1 MSKKKKINLLGIGI
15 ILIIIGFSFIF
26 VSKDSRAET
35 GQVWQTCESGTLS
48 TGIGWDYTM
57 GYQFTPLSDGRI
69 TKLCG
74 FFSGTK
80 RVRLFSSSYSTLA
93 STNVSSSNNWACT
106 SVTPVDVT
114 SGSTYYVVVDL
125 ASSGGAYRRNAGLPS
140 TCGDIRI
147 NTSVYQRYSGTFT
160 SSHTSYAIN
169 MYGMVDVVFTKE
181 LPVGCLSDLE
191 CDDSVSCT
199 DDVCNN
205 PGLPGSTCSNVNK
218 TNGTD
223 CGDCQECQAG
233 VCSYLCPQIESSCE
247 CISDSC
253 VDCSDYYGETCG
265 YTGKCNCSS
274 TQTPTWSCGA
284 GGCSCT
290 CTDNLAVC
298 AACEDHSLSGYAWT
312 GDAVIKEGLGWISL
326 SCKNENGP
334 INYGVDIGVDGNMT
348 GYAYFDMNDTN
359 TTIDESAWIDFN
371 PSSGFPGSPNFSAR
385 VDLDGTTCGE
395 VGKICG
401 WARAVNTDSSW
412 DGWLK
417 LSKDS
422 SDSGTNY
429 EILLDSSVTPSTITG
444 YAWGSDV
451 LGWVKID
458 AQTDFTIAPPVI
470 VSEFRLEGN
479 IDYCTSVQKRGYA
492 TLSWLY
498 EAEKNQEEYELEIST
513 NSGFSGETS
522 IYRSQTISPDS
533 RGSTGLT
540 IIPSPTLLNLE
551 IGYNNTY
558 YLRLKAKDT
567 EGTWSDWATPIPLI
581 ITTASH
587 AHPFCG
593 FEWTPQSP
601 AVDETAVMINNS
613 ICYDISNNP
622 INCSLSNW
630 TIPAGATFEDATNS
644 SSFEP
649 HIKFTSTGDSLV
661 TLITTDNN
669 GYTCSKDNNIGVKL
683 PFPDWIEVNPE

>member
-1 MSKKKKINLLGIGI
+1 MKKFEKIILLSTA
-15 ILIIIGFSFIF
+15 LIIIGFSFVL

-35 GQVWQTCESGTLS
+35 GQVWQTCESGTLN
-48 TGIGWDYTM
+48 TGIAWNYTM
-57 GYQFTPLSDGRI
+57 GYEFTPLSDGQI

-80 RVRLFSSSYSTLA
+80 RVRLFNSSYSTLA
-93 STNVSSSNNWACT
+93 STNVSSSNNWVCSSVT
-106 SVTPVDVT
+106 SVDVN
-114 SGSTYYVVVDL
+114 SGSIYYVVADIG
-125 ASSGGAYRRNAGLPS
+125 SSGGAYRRYSGLPN
-140 TCGDIRI
+140 TCGDVRI
-147 NTSVYQRYSGTFT
+147 NTSIYQSPSGTFT
-160 SSHTSYAIN
+160 SSHSSNATH

-181 LPVGCLSDLE
+181 LPIGCMSDLE
-191 CDDSVSCT
+191 CDDSISCT
-199 DDVCNN
+199 NDICNN
-205 PGLPGSTCSNVNK
+205 PGLPGSNCSNVNK
-218 TNGTD
+218 ADGTD

-233 VCSYLCPQIESSCE
+233 VCSYLCPQIELSCE

-253 VDCSDYYGETCG
+253 VDCSDYYGEGCG
-265 YTGKCNCSS
+265 YTGKCNCSPM
-274 TQTPTWSCGA
+274 QTPTWSCGA
-284 GGCSCT
+284 GGCSCI
-290 CTDNLAVC
+290 CNDNPMSC
-298 AACEDHSLSGYAWT
+298 ASCEDHSLSGYAWT
-312 GDAVIKEGLGWISL
+312 GDAITKEGIGWVSL

-334 INYGVDIGVDGNMT
+334 IDYGVNISVDGNMT
-348 GYAYFDMNDTN
+348 GFAYFDMNDTN
-359 TTIDESAWIDFN
+359 TTINESAWIDFN

-401 WARAVNTDSSW
+401 WAKAVNTDLSW

-422 SDSGTNY
+422 SDSGANY
-429 EILLDSSVTPSTITG
+429 EVLLDSSVVPSTITG
-444 YAWGSDV
+444 FAWGSHV

-458 AQTDFTIAPPVI
+458 AETDFAISLPVE
-470 VSEFRLEGN
+470 VSDFRLEGN

-492 TLSWLY
+492 TLSWFY
-498 EAEKNQEEYELEIST
+498 EAEENQEEYELEIST
-513 NSGFSGETS
+513 NSGFFGETS
-522 IYRSQTISPDS
+522 IYRNQTISPDS
-533 RGSTGLT
+533 RGSSGLT
-540 IIPSPTLLNLE
+540 IIPIPTLLNLE
-551 IGYNNTY
+551 IGYNDTY

-567 EGTWSDWATPIPLI
+567 NGTWSNWSNILI
-581 ITTASH
+581 ITTANH

-613 ICYDISNNP
+613 ICYDISNNS
-622 INCSLSNW
+622 INCSSSNW
-630 TIPAGATFEDATNS
+630 TIPAGATFEDATNR

-669 GYTCSKDNNIGVKL
+669 GYTCSSQNNIGVKL
-683 PFPDWIEVNPE
+683 PFPDWIETNPE